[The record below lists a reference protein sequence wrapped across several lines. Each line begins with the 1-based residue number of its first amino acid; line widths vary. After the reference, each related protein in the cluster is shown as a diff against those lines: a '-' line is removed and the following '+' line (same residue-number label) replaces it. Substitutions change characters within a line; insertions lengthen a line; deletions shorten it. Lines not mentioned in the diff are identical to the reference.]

1 VSPLQQ
7 LPLPWWEPTA
17 LARALAE
24 RCGSEGLVLLEG
36 DGSPLGRRAVLG
48 VDPLE
53 TVCCRGR
60 PGAPDAQDPF
70 AALQA
75 MRLQGGPWLG
85 WLAYEAGAWVEP
97 CVPWRDPEMAT
108 LWAVQHDPLI
118 HFDLLAQRCWLEGR
132 DRERLAALAARIA
145 ALPAA
150 TPGEAPP
157 PVDASSHPTG
167 GKGAAAGGPTAPQ
180 PRHGWAEAALGEG
193 GPAAEP
199 TGLQAANGAA
209 AQRPLPP
216 SVPPEPDDL
225 PRLPGAAPP
234 IALEAWHWHTDAHR
248 YADQVRQVRQLI
260 AAGDLFQA
268 NLTACCEVT
277 LATAADPLAL
287 WQRLRQACPAPFA
300 GVAIAAGEAVISASP
315 ERFLRLS
322 PSGEV
327 ETRPIKG
334 TRPRSDD
341 PLTDAAAA
349 ADLVSDPKD
358 RAENVMIVDLLRNDL
373 GRVCLPGSITVPQLV
388 GLESYSQVHHLT
400 SVVSGRLRP
409 DRDLV
414 DLLRACWPG
423 GSITG
428 APKLRACRRL
438 QDLEPVPRGPY
449 CGSLF
454 HLQADGG
461 FDSSILIRSVMQRG
475 QRLRVHA
482 GGGIVADS
490 DPESEAE
497 EMGWKI
503 LPLLQALA

>member
-1 VSPLQQ
+1 MSDLLQ
-7 LPLPWWEPTA
+7 LPLPWWDPTA

-24 RCGSEGLVLLEG
+24 RCGREGLVLLEG

-48 VDPLE
+48 VDPLQ
-53 TVCCRGR
+53 TLCCRGR
-60 PGAPDAQDPF
+60 PGDPDARDPF

-75 MRLQGGPWLG
+75 MRQAGGPWLG

-118 HFDLLAQRCWLEGR
+118 HFDLEVRRCWLEGR
-132 DRERLAALAARIA
+132 DRERLAALAALIT

-150 TPGEAPP
+150 TASDEPP
-157 PVDASSHPTG
+157 LAEASSHPAD
-167 GKGAAAGGPTAPQ
+167 GKNATAGAAPGK
-180 PRHGWAEAALGEG
+180 G

-199 TGLQAANGAA
+199 TWLPAATGAA

-216 SVPPEPDDL
+216 PACRAADDRPPPAGL
-225 PRLPGAAPP
+225 AAP
-234 IALEAWHWHTDAHR
+234 IALEAWHWHTDARR
-248 YADQVRQVRQLI
+248 YAAQVRQVRELI

-277 LATAADPLAL
+277 LAAPADPLAL

-322 PSGEV
+322 PSGTV

-334 TRPRSDD
+334 TRPRSSN
-341 PLTDAAAA
+341 PAADAAAA

-388 GLESYSQVHHLT
+388 GLESYTQVHHLT

-428 APKLRACRRL
+428 APKLRACSRL
-438 QDLEPVPRGPY
+438 QELEPVPRGPY

-475 QRLRVHA
+475 RRLRVHA

-490 DPESEAE
+490 DPDAEAE